1 MQRAPLFSV
10 ITPFMNVGPYL
21 GEAIESVLAQTMDD
35 WELLLVDDGSTD
47 EGSAVARGYAEKH
60 PGRIRVLEH
69 PGHANRGISASRNL
83 GRCHARGRWLAS
95 LDGDDVWVPKKLEEQ
110 ARIVAEH
117 PEVGLVMGSYRMW
130 YSWKADAQ
138 GEDYQIR
145 IGAPQ
150 DTVIDP
156 PRLLEFL
163 YPLGQGTSPSMNGVL
178 VRADVAE
185 QVGGWED
192 SFRNAY
198 EDQAFLTK
206 LYLVTPA
213 YVSSS
218 CWDDYRQR
226 PGSCTEVDLGGEGYD
241 RHRRRY
247 LEWFETYLK
256 ERGLVGERAWQD
268 LQRAL
273 LPYRH
278 PSMVSRAKRVV
289 RVGRRALGWVARSVG
304 ARR

>member
-10 ITPFMNVGPYL
+10 ITPFLNVGTYL
-21 GEAIESVLAQTMDD
+21 AEAIESVLAQTHDD

-47 EGSAVARGYAEKH
+47 QGSAVARSYAQAH

-69 PGHANRGISASRNL
+69 AGHANLGISASRNL
-83 GRCHARGRWLAS
+83 GRRHARGVWLAS
-95 LDGDDVWVPKKLEEQ
+95 LDGADVLHPGKLEEQ
-110 ARIVAEH
+110 ARIVAAH
-117 PEVGLVMGSYRMW
+117 PEVGLVMGAYRMW
-130 YSWKADAQ
+130 YSWRPEAREPDRL
-138 GEDYQIR
+138 IR
-145 IGAPQ
+145 IGAPE
-150 DTVIDP
+150 DTVIHP
-156 PRLLEFL
+156 PRLLELL

-185 QVGGWED
+185 KVGGWED

-226 PGSCTEVDLGGEGYD
+226 PGSCTEVDLGGAGYH

-256 ERGLVGERAWQD
+256 DRGLAEGRAWQD

-273 LPYRH
+273 LPYR
-278 PSMVSRAKRVV
+278 PSVATRAKRA
-289 RVGRRALGWVARSVG
+289 GRRALGWVARRIG